1 MRKQLISIAITTAL
15 LAGTVQHAYADDQQ
29 VTDSRHKQY
38 IGTGIGAT
46 AGALVAGPVG
56 FIVGGLIGNLAAKHD
71 AMNAVEA
78 EQTIAAEESLPH
90 ASAQP
95 VSSTAAED
103 KTTETIVVA
112 QAGKI
117 ETVIND
123 DIDDHASELK
133 DILVEDMSLDVFF
146 LSGST
151 TVETFYQSRLHAIAK
166 LMQQLPDI
174 DIHLEGYSDRRGDK
188 DTNLVLSNQR
198 LDSVRNELLQA
209 GIDASR
215 IHLSAY
221 GELQFIS
228 TPGDLEAYTFD
239 RRVVIRFQHSSVS
252 TNKPL
257 ASMDNDTTL

>member
-1 MRKQLISIAITTAL
+1 MRKQLISIAITTAV

-29 VTDSRHKQY
+29 VTDSRHKEY

-78 EQTIAAEESLPH
+78 DPTIAAEESLSH

-112 QAGKI
+112 QAGEI

-123 DIDDHASELK
+123 DIVDHASELK

-252 TNKPL
+252 TNNPL

>member
-1 MRKQLISIAITTAL
+1 MKKQLISIAITSVL
-15 LAGTVQHAYADDQQ
+15 LAGPVQHTYADDQQ

-71 AMNAVEA
+71 AMNAVET
-78 EQTIAAEESLPH
+78 EQTIAAEESLSH
-90 ASAQP
+90 ASSQP

-112 QAGKI
+112 QAGEI

-123 DIDDHASELK
+123 DSVDHASELK

-151 TVETFYQSRLHAIAK
+151 TVETFYQSRLQAIAK

-174 DIHLEGYSDRRGDK
+174 NIHLEGYSDRRGDK
-188 DTNLVLSNQR
+188 DTNLILSNQR

-209 GIDASR
+209 GIDAGR
-215 IHLSAY
+215 IHVSAY

-239 RRVVIRFQHSSVS
+239 RRVVIRFQHSSAS
-252 TNKPL
+252 TNNPL

>member
-1 MRKQLISIAITTAL
+1 MKKQLISIAIATAL
-15 LAGTVQHAYADDQQ
+15 LAGTVQNAYADDQQ
-29 VTDSRHKQY
+29 ATDSRHKQY

-78 EQTIAAEESLPH
+78 EQTLAAEESLSH

-95 VSSTAAED
+95 AFSPAAED

-112 QAGKI
+112 QADEI
-117 ETVIND
+117 ESVIND
-123 DIDDHASELK
+123 DIVEHTSELK
-133 DILVEDMSLDVFF
+133 DILVEDMRLDVFF

-151 TVETFYQSRLHAIAK
+151 TVETFYQSRLRAVSK

-215 IHLSAY
+215 IHVSAY

-239 RRVVIRFQHSSVS
+239 RRVVIRFQYSSAS
-252 TNKPL
+252 TNNPL
-257 ASMDNDTTL
+257 ASIENNTKL